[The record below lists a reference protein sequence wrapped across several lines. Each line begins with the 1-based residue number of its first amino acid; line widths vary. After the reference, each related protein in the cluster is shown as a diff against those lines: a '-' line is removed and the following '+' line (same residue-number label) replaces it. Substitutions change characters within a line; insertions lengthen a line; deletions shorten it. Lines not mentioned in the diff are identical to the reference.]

1 MKRVNYGIDALYIIK
16 NLVFAGIVII
26 FLSLI
31 IYMEFSFGM
40 FAIFLGIGG
49 VILFLKAVLMLYTS
63 KISKLKQREIVV
75 SLGQL
80 NGDEHILDIG
90 CGLGLI
96 LNEAAKQLTSGKAI
110 GLDIWEGKDLSG
122 NTKEAAEE
130 NAKIENVLN
139 NVEFVE
145 GDARQL
151 PFSATSFDVV
161 FSSMAIHN
169 IPIMEDRLKA
179 IREILR
185 VLKPNGRFV
194 IQDIK
199 SIELYYN
206 EFQKA
211 GVSEVHIEG
220 PYFNMI
226 PPVRIIVGR
235 K

>member
-31 IYMEFSFGM
+31 IYMQFSFGM
-40 FAIFLGIGG
+40 FAIFLGIAGI
-49 VILFLKAVLMLYTS
+49 ILLLMSVLMLYTS
-63 KISKLKQREIVV
+63 KISKLKQRKIVV
-75 SLGQL
+75 SLGEL
-80 NGDEHILDIG
+80 NGDEQILDIG
-90 CGLGLI
+90 CGRGLI
-96 LNEAAKQLTSGKAI
+96 LIEAAKQLTSGKAI
-110 GLDIWEGKDLSG
+110 GLDIWESEDLTG
-122 NTKEAAEE
+122 NTKDAAEE

-139 NVEFVE
+139 KVEFVE

-151 PFSATSFDVV
+151 PFLATSFDVV
-161 FSSMAIHN
+161 FSSMALHN
-169 IPIMEDRLKA
+169 IPTERERIKA
-179 IREILR
+179 IREIVR

-199 SIELYYN
+199 STILYYKV
-206 EFQKA
+206 FKKA
-211 GVSEVHIEG
+211 GVSEVHIQG
-220 PYFNMI
+220 PYFNMF

>member
-16 NLVFAGIVII
+16 NLIFAGIVII

-31 IYMEFSFGM
+31 IYMQFSFGM
-40 FAIFLGIGG
+40 FAFFLGIGG
-49 VILFLKAVLMLYTS
+49 FILLLKSVLMLYTS
-63 KISKLKQREIVV
+63 KISKLKQRKIVV

-80 NGDEHILDIG
+80 KGDEQILDIG
-90 CGLGLI
+90 CGRGLI
-96 LNEAAKQLTSGKAI
+96 LIEAAKQLTSGKAI
-110 GLDIWEGKDLSG
+110 GLDIWESEDLTG
-122 NTKEAAEE
+122 NTKDAAED

-139 NVEFVE
+139 KVEFVE

-151 PFSATSFDVV
+151 PFLATSFDVV
-161 FSSMAIHN
+161 FSSMALHN
-169 IPIMEDRLKA
+169 IPSERERIKA
-179 IREILR
+179 IREIVR

-199 SIELYYN
+199 STTLYYKV
-206 EFQKA
+206 FQKA
-211 GVSEVHIEG
+211 GVSEVHIKG
-220 PYFNMI
+220 PFFNMF